1 MNYKFTYKFS
11 IIAVVSAAFML
22 FINTACQS
30 DSEKE
35 YTAIGIRDSLP
46 ILKSIG
52 VSTLISDSG
61 IIQYKIISEDWFIY
75 DKKEPSFWSFEKGL
89 FIEKYDKNFKV
100 ETFISCDTAY
110 YFDKKKLWELRGRV
124 FVKNLKGESFKTTLL
139 YWDQVSHEIYSDHY
153 MQINGENKLDG
164 YNFRSNEQM
173 TDYRI
178 YSSKGNFPFKGDS
191 TPANNASDSTFSH
204 NNKSYNDTTVV
215 NKSNSIHHK

>member
-1 MNYKFTYKFS
+1 M
-11 IIAVVSAAFML
+11 V
-22 FINTACQS
+22 
-30 DSEKE
+30 
-35 YTAIGIRDSLP
+35 
-46 ILKSIG
+46 
-52 VSTLISDSG
+52 
-61 IIQYKIISEDWFIY
+61 
-75 DKKEPSFWSFEKGL
+75 
-89 FIEKYDKNFKV
+89 
-100 ETFISCDTAY
+100 TFISCDTAY

-191 TPANNASDSTFSH
+191 TPANNASDSTFSN